1 MSKYSGDFTATLVS
15 VNIGKTVEFIK
26 DSINTAQAQLDGFEG
41 DKHRSYM
48 RGAYEGESYP
58 VGTVRR
64 NDRQWSAV
72 SIEELAEI
80 TKSMNLQ
87 EPLTPQELGANL
99 CFGGAPNLS
108 QLPKGTKL
116 LFPSGAALIVEEYNP
131 PCHDMSE
138 QIAKTHITSSG
149 EAPGR
154 LDFLKAAK
162 KLRGLVGVIDVAG
175 SIHEG
180 DDVQIKVYDAE
191 RMKTFLAK

>member
-1 MSKYSGDFTATLVS
+1 MTKYSSNTTATLVS
-15 VNIGKTVEFIK
+15 VNIGKTIEFVK
-26 DSINTAQAQLDGFEG
+26 DSIGSAQAELDGFEG

-72 SIEELAEI
+72 SGEELSEI
-80 TKSMNLQ
+80 SKRMNLQ
-87 EPLTPQELGANL
+87 KPLTAQELGANL
-99 CFGGAPNLS
+99 CFIGVPNLS

-138 QIAKTHITSSG
+138 QISKTHITSSG
-149 EAPGR
+149 ETPGR

-162 KLRGLVGVIDVAG
+162 KLRGLIGVIDVAG
-175 SIHEG
+175 LIIEG
-180 DDVQIKVYDAE
+180 DEVQIKIYDAE
-191 RMKTFLAK
+191 RMKKYLAE

>member
-1 MSKYSGDFTATLVS
+1 MTKYSSNTTATLAS
-15 VNIGKTVEFIK
+15 VNIGKTIEFVK
-26 DSINTAQAQLDGFEG
+26 DSIGSAQAELDGFEG

-58 VGTVRR
+58 AGTVRR

-72 SIEELAEI
+72 SCEELSEI
-80 TKSMNLQ
+80 SKKMNLQ
-87 EPLTPQELGANL
+87 KPLTAQELGANL
-99 CFGGAPNLS
+99 CLSGVPNLS

-138 QIAKTHITSSG
+138 QISKTHTTSSG
-149 EAPGR
+149 QAPGR

-162 KLRGLVGVIDVAG
+162 KLRGLIGVIDVAG
-175 SIHEG
+175 LIIEG
-180 DDVQIKVYDAE
+180 DEVQIKVYDAE
-191 RMKTFLAK
+191 RMKRYLAE

>member
-1 MSKYSGDFTATLVS
+1 MTKYSSNTTATLVS
-15 VNIGKTVEFIK
+15 VNIGKTIEFVK
-26 DSINTAQAQLDGFEG
+26 DSIGSAQAELDGFEG

-58 VGTVRR
+58 AGTVRR

-72 SIEELAEI
+72 SSEELSEI
-80 TKSMNLQ
+80 SKKMNLQ
-87 EPLTPQELGANL
+87 KPLTAQELGANL
-99 CFGGAPNLS
+99 CFIGVPNLS

-138 QIAKTHITSSG
+138 QISKTHITSSG
-149 EAPGR
+149 ETPGR

-162 KLRGLVGVIDVAG
+162 KLRGLIGVIDVAG
-175 SIHEG
+175 LIIEG
-180 DDVQIKVYDAE
+180 DEVQIKIYDAE
-191 RMKTFLAK
+191 RMKKYLAE

>member
-1 MSKYSGDFTATLVS
+1 VTKYSSNTTATLVS
-15 VNIGKTVEFIK
+15 VNIGKTIEFVK
-26 DSINTAQAQLDGFEG
+26 DSIGSAQAELDGFEG

-58 VGTVRR
+58 AGTVRR

-72 SIEELAEI
+72 SSEELSEI
-80 TKSMNLQ
+80 SKKMNLQ
-87 EPLTPQELGANL
+87 KPLTAQELGANL
-99 CFGGAPNLS
+99 CFIGVPNLS

-138 QIAKTHITSSG
+138 QISKTHITSSG
-149 EAPGR
+149 ETPGR

-162 KLRGLVGVIDVAG
+162 KLRGLIGVIDVAG
-175 SIHEG
+175 LIIEG
-180 DDVQIKVYDAE
+180 DEVQIKIYDAE
-191 RMKTFLAK
+191 RMKKYLAE

>member
-1 MSKYSGDFTATLVS
+1 MTKYSSNTTATLVS
-15 VNIGKTVEFIK
+15 VNIGKTIEFVK
-26 DSINTAQAQLDGFEG
+26 DSIGSAQAELDGFEG

-58 VGTVRR
+58 AGTVRR

-72 SIEELAEI
+72 SSEELSEI
-80 TKSMNLQ
+80 SKKMNLQ
-87 EPLTPQELGANL
+87 KPLTAQELGANL
-99 CFGGAPNLS
+99 CFIGVPNLS

-138 QIAKTHITSSG
+138 QISKSHITASG
-149 EAPGR
+149 ETPGR

-162 KLRGLVGVIDVAG
+162 KLRGLIGVIDVAG
-175 SIHEG
+175 LIIEG
-180 DDVQIKVYDAE
+180 DEVQIKIYDAE
-191 RMKTFLAK
+191 RMKKYLAE